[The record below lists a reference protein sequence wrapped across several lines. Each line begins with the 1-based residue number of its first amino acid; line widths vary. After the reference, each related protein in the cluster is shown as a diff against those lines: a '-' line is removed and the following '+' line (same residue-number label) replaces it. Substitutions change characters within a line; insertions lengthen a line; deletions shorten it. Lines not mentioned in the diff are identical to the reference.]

1 MYGEMKLALFIYL
14 WYPKTKGTTNVYE
27 TVLRPYVSK
36 HEYDFDKMF
45 REWGVRG
52 WDLAIYYW
60 KNCTELGQATLWQF
74 LDYLAAQSKKI
85 SSKNSSKKKDG
96 KDPYAPSA
104 PPLPDIR
111 SALFDNYESNF
122 SGRKK

>member
-1 MYGEMKLALFIYL
+1 MQ
-14 WYPKTKGTTNVYE
+14 GTTNVYE

-85 SSKNSSKKKDG
+85 SSKNSSKVS
-96 KDPYAPSA
+96 Y
-104 PPLPDIR
+104 
-111 SALFDNYESNF
+111 SNIPTF
-122 SGRKK
+122 EPFLN